1 MARRRAQRAGRLIQ
15 EEISKI
21 IQRKLKDHRIGF
33 VTITGVDV
41 TDDLRHA
48 KVFITVLKEEEKA
61 PTLEG
66 LEHAKGFI
74 RREIGQ
80 RIKMRFTPEIEF
92 GFDESVE
99 HGAHIEKILRKI
111 ATAKTQYFP
120 PKADQPRAETEK
132 TQKKK
137 DTSKE
142 KNDG

>member
-1 MARRRAQRAGRLIQ
+1 MGCVMARRRAQRAGRLIQ

-21 IQRKLKDHRIGF
+21 IQREIKDPRIGL
-33 VTITGVDV
+33 VTVTGVDI
-41 TDDLRHA
+41 TDNLRYA
-48 KVFITVLKEEEKA
+48 KVFITVFKEENKEK
-61 PTLEG
+61 TLKG

-92 GFDESVE
+92 EFDEAAE
-99 HGAHIEKILRKI
+99 RGARIEEVLRKI
-111 ATAKTQYFP
+111 ATAKTQNL
-120 PKADQPRAETEK
+120 TEK